1 MLCEWI
7 HGAPS
12 RGGRFFR
19 SGLDLAKLELCPAL
33 AKHRFA
39 PPGLHGR
46 LPAPM
51 LRRMFDFLRPR
62 WKKEARHL
70 VKGAKKYLHYK
81 RDLLD
86 DAKIAEIES
95 RREDLK
101 NSLKSGDK
109 KAVDEAGKQL
119 RATCEK
125 ALPRAPQQT
134 WWEENVEVMFV
145 ALVIALGLRAYVLQP
160 FRIPTGSM
168 QPTLNGIVIVD
179 KGEDFEPPWF
189 GARVFQ
195 WLWSGTSYKN
205 IIADK
210 DKRAVG
216 LRDAS
221 WFLFTRTKVLFDDG
235 SELKVPAA
243 TGEVSGQFFVD
254 VDGDRI
260 PDEGK
265 SYRKG
270 DPILRGTITTGDL
283 VLVDKI
289 SYHFR
294 KPRRGEV
301 FVFDTRGLN
310 THGQTAGNLGG
321 QSGGSHYIK
330 RLCGVPGDKLQIDQP
345 HLYVN
350 GQIADEPGIARV
362 ANREGLY
369 AADPDGTPR
378 KGYHVAS
385 PDQRSKYPGGP
396 LFERDDVFELKDTD
410 RVGMREYAAL
420 GDNTANSLDSRYW
433 GAVHEFNLA
442 GPGWFSLWPFGSGHW
457 GFID

>member
-1 MLCEWI
+1 
-7 HGAPS
+7 
-12 RGGRFFR
+12 
-19 SGLDLAKLELCPAL
+19 
-33 AKHRFA
+33 
-39 PPGLHGR
+39 
-46 LPAPM
+46 M
-51 LRRMFDFLRPR
+51 LRPMFDFLRPR

-86 DAKIAEIES
+86 EGRIAEIES
-95 RREDLK
+95 RRADLK
-101 NSLKSGDK
+101 TALKLGDR

-125 ALPRAPQQT
+125 ALPLSPQQN

-179 KGEDFEPPWF
+179 KGPDFEAPWF
-189 GARVFQ
+189 GKRVFD
-195 WLWSGTSYKN
+195 WVWSGRSYKN
-205 IIADK
+205 IIADQRK
-210 DKRAVG
+210 KVRG
-216 LRDAS
+216 YRDAS
-221 WFLFTRTKVLFDDG
+221 WFLFTRTEVLFSDG
-235 SELKVPAA
+235 SSLKVPAA
-243 TGEVSGQFFVD
+243 TGEVQGQFYAD
-254 VDGDRI
+254 LDNDGRI
-260 PDEGK
+260 GPDEGK
-265 SYRKG
+265 VYEAG

-310 THGQTAGNLGG
+310 TSGDVGGRLGG

-330 RLCGVPGDKLQIDQP
+330 RLCGVPGDELQIDPP

-350 GQIADEPGIARV
+350 GRISDEPGIVRV
-362 ANREGLY
+362 MEREGEY
-369 AADPDGTPR
+369 AAYPDGKPR
-378 KGYHVAS
+378 PGYLLGD
-385 PDQRSKYPGGP
+385 PGQRPRYPRGP
-396 LFERDDVFELKDTD
+396 LFEVDDVFELKDTD

-433 GAVHEFNLA
+433 GEVREFNLA
-442 GPGWFSLWPFGSGHW
+442 GPGWLSLWPFGSGHW
-457 GFID
+457 GFIK